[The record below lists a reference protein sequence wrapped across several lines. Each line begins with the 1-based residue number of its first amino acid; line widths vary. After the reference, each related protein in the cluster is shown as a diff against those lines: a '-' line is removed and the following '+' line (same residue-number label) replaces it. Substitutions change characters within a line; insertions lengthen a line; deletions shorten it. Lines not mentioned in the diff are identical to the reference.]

1 MVVGHIKITPDPP
14 IRFDHAAPDAQ
25 QEVIVVIEPS
35 FDRTLILVNSPPPGG
50 PFSWPATKA
59 VVEAGATMRVPITFN
74 PRDDEPAQA
83 TLTIDARHPDF
94 FGRRQAFPVALP
106 IQANTK

>member
-14 IRFDHAAPDAQ
+14 IRFELSATKT
-25 QEVIVVIEPS
+25 QEVTVVIEPS
-35 FDRTLILVNSPPPGG
+35 FDRTLILVNPPPRGG

-59 VVEAGATMRVPITFN
+59 VVEAGATMRIPVTFR
-74 PRDDEPAQA
+74 PDGDTPAQA

-94 FGRRQAFPVALP
+94 FGRRQEFPVAIPLVG
-106 IQANTK
+106 NVE

>member
-14 IRFDHAAPDAQ
+14 ITFDRAAPDAQ

-35 FDRTLILVNSPPPGG
+35 FDRTLILVNPPPPGG

-59 VVEAGATMRVPITFN
+59 VVEAGGAMRVPITFR
-74 PRDDEPAQA
+74 PVDDEPARA

-94 FGRRQAFPVALP
+94 FGRRQEFPVNLP
-106 IQANTK
+106 IEASSK

>member
-14 IRFDHAAPDAQ
+14 IRFEHSATETL
-25 QEVIVVIEPS
+25 EVTVVIEPS
-35 FDRTLILVNSPPPGG
+35 FDRTLILVNPPPRGG

-59 VVEAGATMRVPITFN
+59 VVEAGATMRIPVTFR
-74 PRDDEPAQA
+74 PDGDAPAQA

-94 FGRRQAFPVALP
+94 FGRRQEFPVAIPLVG
-106 IQANTK
+106 NVE

>member
-14 IRFDHAAPDAQ
+14 IRFDHAAPDAP

-59 VVEAGATMRVPITFN
+59 VVEAGGVMRVPITFK
-74 PRDDEPAQA
+74 PVDDEPARA
-83 TLTIDARHPDF
+83 MLTIDARHPDF
-94 FGRRQAFPVALP
+94 FGRRQEFPVSLP
-106 IQANTK
+106 IEASSK